1 MRRAKSTPAA
11 RSRPEGVRDGDREGP
26 RHMSDAGETASRP
39 PGSRGEAAPIRPAAS
54 PRRFKTPRTIGALIL
69 REMQTTYGR
78 SPGGYAWAFLEPIGG
93 IALLTLILVSGFRVR
108 EPALGSNFQLFFAS
122 GLLVLTM
129 FLAIS
134 GRVAQSINFS
144 RNLLFYP
151 GVKYT
156 DALIARFL
164 LNMLTQT
171 LVFLVIVSG
180 IVILFDVQTIIDP
193 LPILAGVGLTGLVA
207 LGIGTLNCFLFNMVP
222 VWEPI
227 WQILTRPLFLVS
239 TVFFT
244 FEQIPQQYQDI
255 GWWNPLV
262 HLVALIRQGLYP
274 SYDAYWVTPL
284 YPATLGTLTLVF
296 GLLFL
301 RRFHGDILNR

>member
-1 MRRAKSTPAA
+1 
-11 RSRPEGVRDGDREGP
+11 
-26 RHMSDAGETASRP
+26 MSDTGETASRP
-39 PGSRGEAAPIRPAAS
+39 EGPAAGGGSLRPAAS

-78 SPGGYAWAFLEPIGG
+78 SPGGYAWALLEPIGG
-93 IALLTLILVSGFRVR
+93 IALLTLIIVSGFRLR

-122 GLLVLTM
+122 GLLVLIM
-129 FLAIS
+129 FQTVS
-134 GRVAQSINFS
+134 GRIGQSINFS

-156 DALIARFL
+156 DALIARFV

-171 LVFLVIVSG
+171 LVFLVILLG
-180 IVILFDVQTIIDP
+180 ILILFDVQTIVDP
-193 LPILAGVGLTGLVA
+193 LPILAGLGLTGLLA
-207 LGIGTLNCFLFNMVP
+207 LGIGTLNCFLFNVVP
-222 VWEPI
+222 IWDPI
-227 WQILTRPLFLVS
+227 WQILTRPLILVS
-239 TVFFT
+239 TVFYT
-244 FEQIPQQYQDI
+244 FEQIPQQYQPI

-262 HLVALIRQGLYP
+262 HLVGLIRQGLYP
-274 SYDAYWVTPL
+274 SYDGYWVTPL

-301 RRFHGDILNR
+301 HRFHRDILNR

>member
-1 MRRAKSTPAA
+1 
-11 RSRPEGVRDGDREGP
+11 
-26 RHMSDAGETASRP
+26 MSDAGETAARP
-39 PGSRGEAAPIRPAAS
+39 TGSAADASPLRPAATA
-54 PRRFKTPRTIGALIL
+54 RRFKTPRTIAALVL

-78 SPGGYAWAFLEPIGG
+78 SPGGYAWALLEPIGG

-122 GLLVLTM
+122 GLLVLIM
-129 FLAIS
+129 FQSIS
-134 GRVAQSINFS
+134 GRVAQSIHFS

-164 LNMLTQT
+164 LNMLTRT

-180 IVILFDVQTIIDP
+180 IVMLFDVQTIIDP
-193 LPILAGVGLTGLVA
+193 LPILAGVGLTGLLA

-222 VWEPI
+222 IWDPI
-227 WQILTRPLFLVS
+227 WQILTRPLILVS
-239 TVFFT
+239 TVFYT
-244 FEQIPQQYQDI
+244 FEQIPQQYQHI

-262 HLVALIRQGLYP
+262 HLVGLIRKGLYP

-296 GLLFL
+296 GLLVL
-301 RRFHGDILNR
+301 HRFHRDILNR

>member
-1 MRRAKSTPAA
+1 
-11 RSRPEGVRDGDREGP
+11 
-26 RHMSDAGETASRP
+26 MSDAGETVARRTGP
-39 PGSRGEAAPIRPAAS
+39 APGQTPLRPAAA
-54 PRRFKTPRTIGALIL
+54 PRRFKTPRTIGALVL

-78 SPGGYAWAFLEPIGG
+78 SPGGYAWALLEPIGG

-122 GLLVLTM
+122 GLLVLIM
-129 FLAIS
+129 FQSIS
-134 GRVAQSINFS
+134 GRLAQSIAFS

-164 LNMLTQT
+164 LNLLTQT
-171 LVFLVIVSG
+171 LVFLIIVTG
-180 IVILFDVQTIIDP
+180 IIVLFDVQTIVDP
-193 LPILAGVGLTGLVA
+193 VPILAGLGLTALLA
-207 LGIGTLNCFLFNMVP
+207 LGIGTLNCFLVNV
-222 VWEPI
+222 VPI
-227 WQILTRPLFLVS
+227 WDPIWSILTRPLILVS
-239 TVFFT
+239 TVFYT
-244 FEQIPQQYQDI
+244 FEQIPRQYQDI

-262 HLVALIRQGLYP
+262 HLVGMMRQGLYP

-284 YPATLGTLTLVF
+284 YPATLGTVTLVF

-301 RRFHGDILNR
+301 HRFHRDILNR